1 MIYDSMSSSESVS
14 WPNDRWIKVNVNQ
27 TGFYRVNYELANWWK
42 LTEHLKQT
50 PNSVVDQC
58 TWHTNTHTTY
68 MYICTHLS
76 YTRTDMHS
84 VLLGIFFFPQVL
96 TPADRAGLLDDVF
109 ALSRCVHSCYK
120 VACSIVAHAH
130 THVHEHTCFCHC
142 KHTHTCTYMC
152 TWTHCCCHCKH
163 THMLITFIIYTPFPC
178 SAGHLGVVTAFNLSS
193 YLERERHYLPWSV
206 ALSWMHTIGE
216 RLSLTPLY
224 GKYKVHTSL
233 PPLQSPLHG
242 ISLVNRI
249 LTVSC
254 VNWYCLWRS
263 WYGGW
268 HVRCKSQFGT
278 RDEQP
283 TKISE
288 WAVHFSSPSSIRMS
302 WIVSRALYTRNLIA
316 TYRAGI
322 PGHLE
327 DALRPHTQAF
337 IPLYLVLAV
346 LTQEKAWYQYRLGS
360 DTSLVLKAAE

>member
-1 MIYDSMSSSESVS
+1 
-14 WPNDRWIKVNVNQ
+14 
-27 TGFYRVNYELANWWK
+27 
-42 LTEHLKQT
+42 
-50 PNSVVDQC
+50 
-58 TWHTNTHTTY
+58 
-68 MYICTHLS
+68 
-76 YTRTDMHS
+76 
-84 VLLGIFFFPQVL
+84 
-96 TPADRAGLLDDVF
+96 
-109 ALSRCVHSCYK
+109 
-120 VACSIVAHAH
+120 
-130 THVHEHTCFCHC
+130 
-142 KHTHTCTYMC
+142 
-152 TWTHCCCHCKH
+152 
-163 THMLITFIIYTPFPC
+163 MLITFIIYTPFPC

-233 PPLQSPLHG
+233 PPPLQSPLHG

-263 WYGGW
+263 WCGGW

-302 WIVSRALYTRNLIA
+302 WIVCKALYTRNLIA

-327 DALRPHTQAF
+327 DALRPQTQANSYRWVC
-337 IPLYLVLAV
+337 YL
-346 LTQEKAWYQYRLGS
+346 QC
-360 DTSLVLKAAE
+360 